1 MTSLATAES
10 YIKAYSLGIPEAL
23 LIFAMGMISMVILW
37 FVRNAST
44 PFDDHKQIK
53 NGNVALAIERS
64 GFLLA
69 QFIAMVFAVRGYD
82 PDNVSGSLWTIA
94 AKDGFILAA
103 LLILGYIVDWAILPR
118 IKNDELLLENNFAV
132 AAAMALSYLGLGFIL
147 GSATVG
153 SAATLAQSAA
163 ATVVFAVLGLATVI
177 AVIRLHVRFTA
188 KNYVFDKELEAGNI
202 APALDLGSLVL
213 AVSLLISVGV
223 AGDMTSWWEAIK
235 AYFATATIALV
246 LMYAFQWLINRW
258 ITHGTSATEA
268 RRQGNLPLVIMV
280 STGRLAVAI
289 SLWAVV
295 GSVL

>member
-1 MTSLATAES
+1 MHTLVTAES
-10 YIKAYSLGIPEAL
+10 YLKAYSLGIPEAL
-23 LIFAMGMISMVILW
+23 LILAMGIISMVILW
-37 FVRNAST
+37 FARNAAT
-44 PFDDHKQIK
+44 PFDDHQQIK
-53 NGNVALAIERS
+53 NGTVALAIERS

-82 PDNVSGSLWTIA
+82 PDDVGRSLAAIA
-94 AKDGFILAA
+94 YKDVFILVA
-103 LLILGYIVDWAILPR
+103 LFALGYVIDWAILPR

-132 AAAMALSYLGLGFIL
+132 AAAMALSYIGLGFIL

-153 SAATLAQSAA
+153 SAATIVQSAA

-177 AVIRLHVRFTA
+177 AVIRLHVLATA
-188 KNYVFDKELEAGNI
+188 KNYNFDKELEANNI

-223 AGDMTSWWEAIK
+223 AGDMTSWWEGFK
-235 AYFATATIALV
+235 AFFATATIALL
-246 LMYAFQWLINRW
+246 LMYVFQWLVNRW

-268 RRQGNLPLVIMV
+268 RRQGNLALVTMV
-280 STGRLAVAI
+280 ATGRLAVAM
-289 SLWAVV
+289 SLWAIV